1 MKPFLIILNLAMALF
16 LGLTFF
22 IEPAAISIAPIVIE
36 KPVQRV
42 KIIFTGD
49 IMLDRGVES
58 KVKTLGQGDFKFPFN
73 QVADYLKKADLV
85 FGNLESVISDQGTNV
100 GSIYSFRTDP
110 KAIEGLVSASFNVL
124 SLANNHALDYTR
136 QALIDCLNRLAEAKI
151 DYAGA
156 GLNETEAFSPLIK
169 EVANTKIAFLAY
181 TNLGPAS
188 WRATEDNSGIA
199 WLSPDDIDKVR
210 QDIISAK
217 EKADILIVSLH
228 WGEEY
233 EPLPSQTQVDWA
245 KEIIAAG
252 ADVLIGHHPH
262 VVQTQ
267 EKYQN
272 GWIFYSLGNFIF
284 DQSFSP
290 ETMTS
295 QIVELSI
302 ENKKIKD
309 VQTKTI
315 KINDSFQPY
324 LVNDNETKDQ
334 S

>member
-1 MKPFLIILNLAMALF
+1 MKPFLIILNSIMALF

-22 IEPAAISIAPIVIE
+22 IEPAAISIAPITIE
-36 KPVQRV
+36 KPVQSV
-42 KIIFTGD
+42 KIIFAGD

-58 KVKTLGQGDFKFPFN
+58 KVKTLGQGDFNFPFN
-73 QVADYLKKADLV
+73 LVADYFKKADLV
-85 FGNLESVISDQGTNV
+85 FGNLEGVISDQGTNV
-100 GSIYSFRTDP
+100 GSIYSFRADP
-110 KAIEGLVSASFNVL
+110 RAIEGLTSAGFNVL
-124 SLANNHALDYTR
+124 SLANNHAFDYTR
-136 QALIDCLNRLAEAKI
+136 QALTDCLSRLKEANI
-151 DYAGA
+151 SYVGA
-156 GLNETEAFSPLIK
+156 GLNEAEAFSPLIK
-169 EVANTKIAFLAY
+169 EIANTKIAFLAY

-188 WRATEDNSGIA
+188 WKATKDNSGIA
-199 WLSPDDIDKVR
+199 WLSPDDIDKVK

-217 EKADILIVSLH
+217 EKADILVVSIH

-233 EPLPSQTQVDWA
+233 EPLPSQTQVDLA
-245 KEIIAAG
+245 REIINEG

-262 VVQTQ
+262 VVQIQ
-267 EKYQN
+267 EKYQD

-284 DQSFSP
+284 DQGFSE

-295 QIVELSI
+295 QIIELSI

-324 LVNDNETKDQ
+324 LVNDNEIKDQ